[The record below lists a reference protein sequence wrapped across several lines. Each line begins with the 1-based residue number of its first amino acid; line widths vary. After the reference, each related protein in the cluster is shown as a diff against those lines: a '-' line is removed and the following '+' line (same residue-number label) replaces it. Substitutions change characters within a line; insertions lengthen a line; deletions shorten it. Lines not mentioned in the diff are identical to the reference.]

1 MSDYVDISRENTTAM
16 SAPTSNIPAGTALKS
31 NMPTYDTLKR
41 QLAEASLL
49 VDDIVLKNYL
59 SRLTE
64 FKVVPLDDS
73 LKKISDIRLFKINE
87 MVYQNDE
94 YSTYKFAS
102 VFNSVQNLNCGVFII
117 ADSDGK
123 KTDFYMGVRSLDD
136 KRTTKSLK
144 DTLRN
149 ALIGQFPGVKT
160 VDLLDPAS
168 ESFLANIQSKNIAA
182 VSCVAQNKDEQFN
195 DNERFI
201 QGLEKL
207 ALAMQGQ
214 RYTTVVLAK
223 STPKEQLSE
232 TRRAY
237 ETIYTKL
244 SPFANMQLSYGTN
257 TALNISDAFSNGTTT
272 GTSHTT
278 NHSTQ
283 TGISYSKGT
292 TENYSETKTEAKAML
307 AKGIGSALLG
317 VAGIV
322 AAPLTGGAS
331 LVAAGGIMAAQVGL
345 SAINPKSVT
354 KGVSTS
360 ENFAENTSETSGES
374 DSTNESKSE
383 NYTQTKGLTSSSS
396 DNMQLT
402 MQNKTILNTL
412 ERIDKQLERI
422 DECESLGMWEC
433 AAYFLSDS
441 QETAEMAAGTYK
453 ALMKGEKSGVET
465 SAVNFWGGNLKQLP
479 AEKRN
484 TLERQLPLLREYI
497 TNFIHPVFEYRSNSA
512 IVPVTASSL
521 VSGNELAI
529 QMGLPRK
536 SVCGFPVI
544 EHADF
549 GKEVVK
555 YNQKK
560 SSNNFILGKVF
571 SMGSENETEVRF
583 DRDSLTM
590 HTFITGSTGSGKS
603 NTVYEILNQL
613 RNVYGIPF
621 LVVEPA
627 KGEYKN
633 VFGQFNDVKVYGTN
647 PKKSSLL
654 RINPFRFPSDIHVLE
669 HLDRLVELFNVCWP
683 MYAAMPA
690 ILKEAMEKA
699 YVAVGW
705 NIGTSENPKGEVF
718 PNFSDLLEQIES
730 VINESKYSADS
741 KGDYSGA
748 LCTRVRSLTNGLN
761 GQIFTSVDLTDEE
774 LFDKSAIV
782 DLSRVGSTETKSLI
796 MGLLVMK
803 LNEYRMTS
811 GMINS
816 PLTHVTV
823 LEEAHNLLKRTS
835 TEQSA
840 ESSNLLGKSVE
851 LLANSIAEM
860 RTYGEGFI
868 IADQS
873 PGLLDMSV
881 IRNTNT
887 KIILRL
893 PEQSDR
899 ELVGLAASLS
909 KEQIKELSKLERGVA
924 AIYQNNWV
932 EPVLV
937 KINKCG
943 VDERPYNG
951 TDNFAANDV
960 QKVWQQLIYL
970 LLQGRVRER
979 LDFDIDEIERNVEA
993 LVLSTSNREFIE
1005 EQIDEFRTDG
1015 KLALWDEYNFHKLS
1029 RRLTNL
1035 FGVRGRVENA
1045 AATATD
1051 NDELTEK
1058 LSSIVKSFVPNATK
1072 QFTITLS
1079 QCFMKDLSS
1088 GEDEPE
1094 EREKIYKQWVDAV
1107 KERSAKI

>member
-1 MSDYVDISRENTTAM
+1 MSDYVDLSENKLAETDDPANNTIEVV
-16 SAPTSNIPAGTALKS
+16 APKS
-31 NMPTYDTLKR
+31 NVPSYDTLKD
-41 QLAEASLL
+41 QIAEASLL

-59 SRLTE
+59 ARLTE
-64 FKVVPLDDS
+64 FEVMPLDDS
-73 LKKISDIRLFKINE
+73 MKRISDIRLFKIEE

-102 VFNSVQNLNCGVFII
+102 VFNSVQSLNCGVFII
-117 ADSDGK
+117 ADSDGN
-123 KTDFYMGVRSLDD
+123 KTDFYMGVRSLDE

-144 DTLRN
+144 ETLRN
-149 ALIGQFPGVKT
+149 ALNGQFPGVKT
-160 VDLLDPAS
+160 VDLLDPAA
-168 ESFLANIQSKNIAA
+168 ENFLANIQSKSIAA
-182 VSCVAQNKDEQFN
+182 VSCVAQNKDEEFN
-195 DNERFI
+195 DNDRFI

-214 RYTTVVLAK
+214 RYTAVVLAK
-223 STPKEQLSE
+223 STPVEQLTE

-237 ETIYTKL
+237 ETIYTQL
-244 SPFANMQLSYGTN
+244 SPFANIQLSYGTN
-257 TALNISDAFSNGTTT
+257 MALNISDAFSSGTTT
-272 GTSHTT
+272 GMS
-278 NHSTQ
+278 HSTSRSTQ
-283 TGISYSKGT
+283 MGISNSKGVSIN
-292 TENYSETKTEAKAML
+292 ESETKTDTKTML

-345 SAINPKSVT
+345 SAINPKTVT
-354 KGVSTS
+354 KGMAVS
-360 ENFAENTSETSGES
+360 ENHAKSVSETSGEA
-374 DSTNESKSE
+374 DSTNESTSE
-383 NYTQTKGLTSSSS
+383 NRTKTRGLSSGTS

-402 MQNKTILNTL
+402 MQNKALINTL
-412 ERIDKQLERI
+412 ERIDSQLKRI

-441 QETAEMAAGTYK
+441 QETAEMAAGTYRS
-453 ALMKGEKSGVET
+453 LMKGEKSGVET
-465 SAVNFWGGNLKQLP
+465 SAINFWGRMNSK
-479 AEKRN
+479 
-484 TLERQLPLLREYI
+484 QLPLLRDYI
-497 TNFIHPVFEYRSNSA
+497 TNFIHPVFEYRSASA
-512 IVPVTASSL
+512 LVPVTASSL

-549 GKEVVK
+549 GKEVVN
-555 YNQKK
+555 YNRR
-560 SSNNFILGKVF
+560 SNANDFILGKVF
-571 SMGSENETEVRF
+571 SMGSERDTEVKL

-590 HTFITGSTGSGKS
+590 HTFVTGSTGSGKS
-603 NTVYEILNQL
+603 NTVYTILDRL
-613 RNVYGIPF
+613 RTKYGIPF

-633 VFGQFNDVKVYGTN
+633 VFGQFPNVAVYGTN
-647 PKKSSLL
+647 PKKSRLL

-690 ILKEAMEKA
+690 ILKEGMEKA
-699 YVAVGW
+699 YIAAGW
-705 NIGTSENPKGEVF
+705 DIGVSENTKGETF
-718 PNFSDLLEQIES
+718 PNFLDLLEQIEN

-761 GQIFTSVDLTDEE
+761 GLIFCNNDLTDEE
-774 LFDKSAIV
+774 LFDNNVIV

-811 GMINS
+811 GKINN
-816 PLTHVTV
+816 PLTHITV
-823 LEEAHNLLKRTS
+823 IEEAHNLLKRTS
-835 TEQSA
+835 TEQSS
-840 ESSNLLGKSVE
+840 EFSNLLGKSVE
-851 LLANSIAEM
+851 LLSNSIAEM

-868 IADQS
+868 IVDQS

-899 ELVGLAASLS
+899 ELVGFAASLN
-909 KEQIKELSKLERGVA
+909 EDQIAELSKLERGVA
-924 AIYQNNWV
+924 AIHQNDWV

-937 KINKCG
+937 KVGKCDI
-943 VDERPYNG
+943 DEKQYNIAR
-951 TDNFAANDV
+951 DFAASDIQNI
-960 QKVWQQLIYL
+960 KQQLLFL
-970 LLQGRVRER
+970 LLQGRVGEH
-979 LDFDIDEIERNVEA
+979 LDFDVDEIERSLKSLA
-993 LVLSTSNREFIE
+993 LSVRHREFIE
-1005 EQIDEFRTDG
+1005 EQIAEYRAHG
-1015 KLALWDEYNFHKLS
+1015 KLSLWNEDNFKKLS
-1029 RRLTNL
+1029 RRLSDL
-1035 FGVRGRVENA
+1035 LGVRGVVENA
-1045 AATATD
+1045 VTTAAD

-1058 LSSIVKSFVPNATK
+1058 LSAAVKSFVPDASK
-1072 QFTITLS
+1072 QFAFSLS
-1079 QCFMKDLSS
+1079 QCFMKDLSL
-1088 GEDEPE
+1088 GRDETE
-1094 EREKIYKQWVDAV
+1094 KREQIYKQWFDAV
-1107 KERSAKI
+1107 KDGSAKI